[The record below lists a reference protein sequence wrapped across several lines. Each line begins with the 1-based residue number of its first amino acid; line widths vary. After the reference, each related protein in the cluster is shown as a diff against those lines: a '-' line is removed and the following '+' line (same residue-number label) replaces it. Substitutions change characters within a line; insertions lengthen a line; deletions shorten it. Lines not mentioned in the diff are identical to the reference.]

1 MLYYL
6 LMNSNKMKNN
16 NAVGDTKRR
25 LSMRSS
31 IPPCPGKIFP
41 ESLTPIARLMSDSH
55 RSPQVENR
63 DTITDSATQLYM
75 LNPLKKSLK

>member
-1 MLYYL
+1 
-6 LMNSNKMKNN
+6 MKNN

-41 ESLTPIARLMSDSH
+41 ESLIPIALLMSDSH
-55 RSPQVENR
+55 RSPHVENI
-63 DTITDSATQLYM
+63 DTMIDRIIQPDR